1 MCKPA
6 IAVQGGYG
14 MWSKCLD
21 GVPVAAVPW
30 VPPALS
36 SFSPTPPCY
45 TVSAPA
51 KHGCSLPQTHFVQFV
66 LGILSRFHAFPVAF
80 VLSLYIPLF
89 LSYVPF
95 SETTSAYKNGPLWN
109 AISVDQES
117 VVALK
122 KDNIMRY
129 ISKSIIKIFGK
140 SILFYAKCF
149 RLTFKYVK
157 VSAKRFNFQCLVSDH
172 KLSKNV
178 ESESTGP
185 RKCLVVRVKEDGKG

>member
-6 IAVQGGYG
+6 IAVQGAMVCGLNALLAFQWLPFPGSYQPFQAFLLRLHATQFQLLPS
-14 MWSKCLD
+14 M
-21 GVPVAAVPW
+21 AVHFPK
-30 VPPALS
+30 PIL
-36 SFSPTPPCY
+36 
-45 TVSAPA
+45 
-51 KHGCSLPQTHFVQFV
+51 CSLFLEF
-66 LGILSRFHAFPVAF
+66 FPGF
-80 VLSLYIPLF
+80 MLSLLPLF
-89 LSYVPF
+89 YLYISPSFFHMFLF

-117 VVALK
+117 LVAMK

-140 SILFYAKCF
+140 RILFYAKCF

-185 RKCLVVRVKEDGKG
+185 RKSLVVRVKEDGKG